1 MPRLLTRDG
10 RDLAE
15 RRVILLEFVSASAI
29 LVIIAILLAMV
40 FFFQPV

>member
-10 RDLAE
+10 RDLEE